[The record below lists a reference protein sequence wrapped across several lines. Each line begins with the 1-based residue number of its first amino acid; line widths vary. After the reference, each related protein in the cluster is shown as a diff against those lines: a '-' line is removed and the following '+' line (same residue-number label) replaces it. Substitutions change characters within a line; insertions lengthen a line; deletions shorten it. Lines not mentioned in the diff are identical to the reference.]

1 MRKRK
6 NNKDQITKGFEVNK
20 KSRSETEG
28 RQKTNETTEL
38 SEDELVFLVT
48 SVSLHIFL
56 FVSLSPF
63 AVVGFYSH
71 SPSAL
76 LRGLL

>member
-63 AVVGFYSH
+63 TVVGFYSH